1 MLESGYGSPNNSKG
15 KYDQT
20 IQRGLKTFYRGRF
33 DRTVNRLT
41 GVVAYQDIQTVA
53 DGPSGFNNVSRNLVR
68 DYKYI
73 WIGASIARLH
83 TRSNERYVVRHD
95 LKPGLEKGSNR
106 RRTGECERVCNEGN
120 WLGQFASPILKKATG
135 QQYGA

>member
-1 MLESGYGSPNNSKG
+1 M
-15 KYDQT
+15 
-20 IQRGLKTFYRGRF
+20 KTFYLGRL

-53 DGPSGFNNVSRNLVR
+53 DGPSGFNNVSRNLVK

-135 QQYGA
+135 QPYGA